1 MARYADID
9 KCEIVNLTNKELN
22 YTYRD
27 SFLKQHKEYIVL
39 STTFKLTPGDT
50 LKMQEH
56 VEERRKKRISTQPL
70 NMPNAGSVFRNPE
83 NMYAGELIEKSNLKG
98 LNING
103 AEVSQ
108 KHANFIVNTGNATGE
123 DIIKLIKTVQKE
135 VKDNYNVDLLLEQI
149 IIE

>member
-1 MARYADID
+1 
-9 KCEIVNLTNKELN
+9 
-22 YTYRD
+22 
-27 SFLKQHKEYIVL
+27 
-39 STTFKLTPGDT
+39 
-50 LKMQEH
+50 
-56 VEERRKKRISTQPL
+56 
-70 NMPNAGSVFRNPE
+70 MPNAGSVFRNPE

-135 VKDNYNVDLLLEQI
+135 VIIKSNVNRDLINDVLDNI
-149 IIE
+149 IDIFNYKSIIKYFDSNNIPYIYLGKNKVVVHN